1 MIKNFNYFQKKVK
14 ISDFEAKSWENEDNF
29 EDFEPNL
36 RKLNESTLLRWI
48 RCSPY
53 GNRTRV
59 SSVKGTC
66 PNP

>member
-1 MIKNFNYFQKKVK
+1 MK
-14 ISDFEAKSWENEDNF
+14 ISDLSQLMEKNEDNF

-48 RCSPY
+48 RSSPY